1 MAAFET
7 QFESVQ
13 VANFTA
19 FRKLQL
25 DLSPGLN
32 VLIGPN
38 ATGKTHLMKVLYA
51 AAAVSAADTDLAE
64 KLVGVFVPH
73 QRRIGRLVTRR
84 QGSAECQVTIH
95 RPQSR
100 LTIRFSSHAQ
110 PTSKTPP
117 IVTGLQRWRETPIV
131 SAFIPVKEMLTGGA
145 QLVALYQLR
154 ELELEEVYV
163 DIVTRALLPLARGQ
177 VDARRQKLLDTLNR
191 EMSGKV
197 EVVDDRFFHRSSQ
210 GRLEFSLLS
219 EGYRKLGLLWLLIQN
234 RTLLDGS
241 VLFWDEPEANLNPAL
256 IGCVIGVLLDLQRL
270 GVQVFIATHSHV
282 VLKEIELRR
291 AGADEVRYVS
301 FFRGDADGVQVE
313 TAGRLF
319 ELDHDKI
326 RDTYVDL
333 VERDLQ
339 LSL

>member
-1 MAAFET
+1 MAAFDT
-7 QFESVQ
+7 QFESVH

-51 AAAVSAADTDLAE
+51 SAAVSEADTDLGE

-95 RPQSR
+95 RPQRR
-100 LTIRFSSHAQ
+100 LSIRFSSHAQ

-117 IVTGLQRWRETPIV
+117 TVTGLQRWRESPTV

-145 QLVALYQLR
+145 QLVALYRLR

-163 DIVTRALLPLARGQ
+163 DSVTRALLPLARGQ

-197 EVVDDRFFHRSSQ
+197 E
-210 GRLEFSLLS
+210 
-219 EGYRKLGLLWLLIQN
+219 
-234 RTLLDGS
+234 
-241 VLFWDEPEANLNPAL
+241 
-256 IGCVIGVLLDLQRL
+256 
-270 GVQVFIATHSHV
+270 
-282 VLKEIELRR
+282 
-291 AGADEVRYVS
+291 
-301 FFRGDADGVQVE
+301 

-319 ELDHDKI
+319 DLDHDKI
-326 RDTYVDL
+326 RDTFVDL

-339 LSL
+339 MSLQESAPCPPREEQQTRCRYTISASPSFGEATCVQT

>member
-1 MAAFET
+1 MAAFDT
-7 QFESVQ
+7 QFQSVH

-19 FRKLQL
+19 FHKLQL
-25 DLSPGLN
+25 DFSPGLN

-38 ATGKTHLMKVLYA
+38 ATGKTHLMKLLYA
-51 AAAVSAADTDLAE
+51 SAAVSWADTDLAA
-64 KLVGVFVPH
+64 KLVGVFLPH
-73 QRRIGRLVTRR
+73 QRRSGRLVTRR
-84 QGSAECQVTIH
+84 QGSAECQATIH
-95 RPQSR
+95 RPLSK
-100 LTIRFSSHAQ
+100 LTIRFSNHTQ
-110 PTSKTPP
+110 PTSRTPAT
-117 IVTGLQRWRETPIV
+117 VTGLQSWRETPIV

-145 QLVALYQLR
+145 QLVALYRLR

-163 DIVTRALLPLARGQ
+163 DIVTRALLPPARGQ

-191 EMSGKV
+191 EMNGEV
-197 EVVDDRFFHRSSQ
+197 EVVDDRFFHRGSQ
-210 GRLEFSLLS
+210 GRLELSLLA

-256 IGCVIGVLLDLQRL
+256 IGCVIDILLHLQRL
-270 GVQVFIATHSHV
+270 GVQVFIASHSHV

-291 AGADEVRYVS
+291 TGTDEVRYLS
-301 FFRGDADGVQVE
+301 FFHGDIEGVQAE
-313 TAGRLF
+313 AARRL
-319 ELDHDKI
+319 LDLSHDKI